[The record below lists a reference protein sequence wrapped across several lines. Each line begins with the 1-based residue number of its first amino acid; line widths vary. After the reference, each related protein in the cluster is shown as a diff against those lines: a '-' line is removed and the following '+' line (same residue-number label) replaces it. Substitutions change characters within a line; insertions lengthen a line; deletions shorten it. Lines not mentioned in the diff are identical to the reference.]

1 MTLKLVSDNPEPQPA
16 RVPLLEYA
24 NTLRALAD
32 KIEAGDC
39 GDVTHLATVI
49 EYDGGLEIC
58 EAGER
63 SSVHLLMG
71 MFEAA
76 KLMAFA
82 EAMDD

>member
-1 MTLKLVSDNPEPQPA
+1 MTLKLVSDNPAPRKPIG
-16 RVPLLEYA
+16 EYA
-24 NTLRALAD
+24 DSLRSLAD
-32 KIEAGDC
+32 RIEAGDC

-49 EYDGGLEIC
+49 EFDGGLEIF

-63 SSVHLLMG
+63 CSVHLLMG

-76 KLMAFA
+76 KLMTFA

>member
-1 MTLKLVSDNPEPQPA
+1 MTLKLVSDNPEPKPE
-16 RVPLLEYA
+16 RFPLTEYA
-24 NTLRALAD
+24 DSLRALAD

-39 GDVTHLATVI
+39 GDVTHMATII

-63 SSVHLLMG
+63 SNPHLLMG
-71 MFEAA
+71 MLEAA

-82 EAMDD
+82 EALDD

>member
-1 MTLKLVSDNPEPQPA
+1 MTLNLVSDNPEPKPE
-16 RVPLLEYA
+16 RFPLTEYA
-24 NTLRALAD
+24 DSLRALAD

-49 EYDGGLEIC
+49 EYDGGLEIF

-82 EAMDD
+82 DAMDD